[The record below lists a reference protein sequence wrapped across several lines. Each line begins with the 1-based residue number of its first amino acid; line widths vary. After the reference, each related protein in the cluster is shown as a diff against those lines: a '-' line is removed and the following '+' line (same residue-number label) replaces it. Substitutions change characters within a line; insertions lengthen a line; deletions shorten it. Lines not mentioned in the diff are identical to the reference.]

1 MTSEDLIEL
10 ISERPFIPLRVYLSN
25 GRTHDIRHP
34 EMAIVGRDVVAIGV
48 QLEEDEFPRIRLVD
62 IHHINEVGPVPRSAE
77 SGGNV

>member
-48 QLEEDEFPRIRLVD
+48 QLEEDEFPRIRL
-62 IHHINEVGPVPRSAE
+62 GCAKLSF
-77 SGGNV
+77 